1 MQKRWFTG
9 VAAALFAAFVVAG
22 TAQATLVFE
31 AKNDPQ
37 ADEENI
43 LLNNNDVGTT
53 LTGTLN
59 QSGALFNIIGNETLK
74 SQANGQATVSA
85 QDGSFTYLKIEP
97 VTNGTT
103 FQDVILDIFL
113 AGTGQQSGNVTFTAF
128 LAGGGSVTS
137 GSLSLN
143 QGSNFF
149 TIIASGGQ
157 SLVGLELNEGGDDAI
172 DQVRQIRI
180 SGVTTCTDGC
190 QPPPPVAEP
199 GTLALLGTSMLGMIG
214 VASRRRLQP

>member
-1 MQKRWFTG
+1 MPKRWFTG

-97 VTNGTT
+97 ATNGTT
-103 FQDVILDIFL
+103 FQDLILDIFL
-113 AGTGQQSGNVTFTAF
+113 EGTGQQSGTVTFTAF
-128 LAGGGSVTS
+128 LSGGGSVTS
-137 GSLSLN
+137 SPFSID

-157 SLVGLELNEGGDDAI
+157 SLVGLELNETGDDAI

-180 SGVTTCTDGC
+180 SGVACVDGC
-190 QPPPPVAEP
+190 PGPPVAEP
-199 GTLALLGTSMLGMIG
+199 GLLALLGTAMLGMIG
-214 VASRRRLQP
+214 FASRRRAQC